1 MQLKLHSHL
10 FWKVV
15 FRSNLWLADEKDKNC
30 FENMNNHETTKSNES
45 HKLRLS

>member
-10 FWKVV
+10 FLRVV
-15 FRSNLWLADEKDKNC
+15 FRSNLWLSDEKYKNV
-30 FENMNNHETTKSNES
+30 FENMKNHETTKSNES